1 MMCWVSYNA
10 IMEKETSNN
19 VTVSLSFGTVV
30 KTLLLLFGIY
40 FVYLF
45 RDLVVLILTAVVFAS
60 AIEPLT
66 LSLCKLRLPRIVSVI
81 IIYISFAIVCI
92 GIMYTVVPT
101 LVDETYKIQQ
111 SYDLDVYIPELPELY
126 EEGDLFGNAEDVD
139 ISIENEVGKSVSF
152 RNLIGDIQDKLSND
166 PGEVFKVISTIFG
179 GVLSLILIFVISF
192 YLAVKER
199 GIEEF
204 LEIIVPIRYRDYS
217 VDLWK
222 RSQFKIGRWM
232 QGQLLL
238 VLIVGVCVYIL
249 LKILGVPY
257 ALSLGLLAGFAELIP
272 IFGPILAAIP
282 AMIVVYSS
290 GIIFAS
296 PGFASVITIVAMY
309 LFIQQIENHLIY
321 PWVVRKVVGIS
332 PLVVIFSL
340 IIGGTL
346 AGVLGVILAVP
357 VAAVLKEFA
366 EDVQKDK
373 FSFTSQ
379 KNDKK

>member
-1 MMCWVSYNA
+1 M
-10 IMEKETSNN
+10 
-19 VTVSLSFGTVV
+19 
-30 KTLLLLFGIY
+30 
-40 FVYLF
+40 
-45 RDLVVLILTAVVFAS
+45 
-60 AIEPLT
+60 
-66 LSLCKLRLPRIVSVI
+66 
-81 IIYISFAIVCI
+81 
-92 GIMYTVVPT
+92 VPT